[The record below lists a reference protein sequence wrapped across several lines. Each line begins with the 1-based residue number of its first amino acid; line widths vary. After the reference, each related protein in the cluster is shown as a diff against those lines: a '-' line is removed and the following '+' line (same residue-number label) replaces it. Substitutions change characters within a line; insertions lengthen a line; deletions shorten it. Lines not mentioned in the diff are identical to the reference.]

1 MALMH
6 LRNLPAAALA
16 VVAAYLMWLA
26 PDRVF
31 GIDSGVLGSALLL
44 ATAWLVVWLWR
55 RVAAVAEDHASLGQQ
70 LALLGLG
77 FSVAIGISFLARLQR
92 LGWSLD
98 PSAAETWVLGRNVLL
113 MLILWPISAAILR
126 SLRRDEGIEDERDRA
141 IATRA
146 SAHAYSVL
154 AIAVIALIV
163 QLGFGG
169 AAFQALANPVSVA
182 HWLIGLLI
190 VSTVAEHLSATLQY
204 RRDQP

>member
-44 ATAWLVVWLWR
+44 ATAWLVIWLWQ

-77 FSVAIGISFLARLQR
+77 FSVAIGISFFARLQR

-113 MLILWPISAAILR
+113 MLILWPVSAAILR

-146 SAHAYSVL
+146 SAHAYGML
-154 AIAVIALIV
+154 AIAIIALIV

-190 VSTVAEHLSATLQY
+190 VSTVTEHLSATLQY